1 MGSNMPGEYSSK
13 SKKISAIRRILR
25 QFIRDDIIEP
35 EDEDISLVRD
45 IEKARNDWLNA
56 CLSYEYAKD
65 QVIIDYYIY
74 NMKAC
79 QIKYEYLLSIAK
91 ERGLKLEQSEAKS
104 ITAVGK

>member
-1 MGSNMPGEYSSK
+1 MGSNMLGEYGSK
-13 SKKISAIRRILR
+13 SKKTSAIKRLLR
-25 QFIRDDIIEP
+25 QFIRDDITEQD
-35 EDEDISLVRD
+35 DEDISLVRD

-65 QVIIDYYIY
+65 KVIIDYYIY
-74 NMKAC
+74 CMKAC

-91 ERGLKLEQSEAKS
+91 ERGLKLEQADSKS